1 MMPTPSHPQ
10 PLTPQ
15 SDAHWLDHI
24 IKTDALTVLFQP
36 IVDGESQRIFG
47 YEALIRG
54 PSDSPLHS
62 PLMLFGTAEH
72 EGRLV
77 ELDLLCRRLAI
88 QRFVELDLPAD
99 LFLNVMPATILE
111 RDFREGATIEY
122 SRRAGLSPKR
132 VVIELTEHAPIHDY
146 ELMRR
151 AVAHYRDMGFRVALD
166 DLGAGYS
173 GLRHWA
179 ELRPDFVKIDRHF
192 IEGIDQD
199 SLKQQFLRSIVDVS
213 RNLDCR
219 LIAEGIETR
228 EEYHTLWEMQVT
240 YLQGYHFA
248 RPSEQPS
255 RGLEHL
261 MPTPERQYAN
271 RHTAA
276 SICRPI
282 AAIDARVRLPALLER
297 FKNDPGLRCVALI
310 SQERPVGVIRRND
323 FLTLF
328 ANPFGHSLYAKSAL
342 EELADKQMIV
352 ARQNTPLEQLS
363 QWVTET
369 DDGRHEDFV
378 IVDDAGHYLGM
389 GNIIDLL
396 REITAHRVRLARHAN
411 PLTGLPGNALIN
423 DALATRL
430 AEGRHFVAAYCD
442 LDQFKAYNDGY
453 GYAHGDEVIIALA
466 TLLQTTLVEQGHF
479 IGHIGG
485 DDFMLLLSGNDWQH
499 HCRQVLERFE
509 SMAPDFY
516 RPADREA
523 GGLEGEDRQ
532 GHRRFFPFI
541 SLSIA
546 ALPVPPGSF
555 DSAVAIA
562 DRLSELKRHA
572 KRTPGNHL
580 LIERRHR

>member
-1 MMPTPSHPQ
+1 M
-10 PLTPQ
+10 PQ

-24 IKTDALTVLFQP
+24 IETNALTVLFQP
-36 IVDGESQRIFG
+36 IVDGESQLIFG

-54 PSDSPLHS
+54 PSDSPLYS

-88 QRFVELDLPAD
+88 QRFVELALPAR

-111 RDFREGATIEY
+111 WDFREGATIEY
-122 SRRAGLSPKR
+122 LSRAGLSPER

-151 AVAHYRDMGFRVALD
+151 AVAHYRGMGFRVALD

-179 ELRPDFVKIDRHF
+179 ELRPDVVKIDRHF

-199 SLKQQFLRSIVDVS
+199 SLKQQFLRSIIDVS
-213 RNLDCR
+213 RNLDCQ

-228 EEYHTLWEMQVT
+228 EEYHTLWGMQVT

-248 RPSEQPS
+248 RPSEQPP
-255 RGLEHL
+255 RGIEHL
-261 MPTPERQYAN
+261 MPTPERPSATS
-271 RHTAA
+271 HTAA

-282 AAIDARVRLPALLER
+282 AAIDARVKLPALLER
-297 FKNDPGLRCVALI
+297 FKCDPELRCVALV
-310 SQERPVGVIRRND
+310 SQGRPIGVIRRNA

-328 ANPFGHSLYAKSAL
+328 ANPFGHSLYAKSTL
-342 EELADKQMIV
+342 DELADKQMIV
-352 ARQNTPLEQLS
+352 ARLDTSLEQLS

-369 DDGRHEDFV
+369 DGGRHEDIV
-378 IVDDAGHYLGM
+378 IVDDTGQYQGM
-389 GNIIDLL
+389 GNIIDLM
-396 REITAHRVRLARHAN
+396 REITAFRVRLARHAN

-430 AEGRHFVAAYCD
+430 AQGRHFVAAYCD

-453 GYAHGDEVIIALA
+453 GYAHGDKVIIALA
-466 TLLQTTLVEQGHF
+466 NLLQTTLLEEGHF

-485 DDFMLLLSGNDWQH
+485 DDFMLLLSGDDWQA
-499 HCRQVLERFE
+499 HCQRVLDRFE
-509 SMAPDFY
+509 AMAPDFY
-516 RPADREA
+516 RPADRVA
-523 GGLEGEDRQ
+523 GGLESEDRQ
-532 GHRRFFPFI
+532 GQRQFFPFI

-546 ALPVPPGSF
+546 ALPVAPGRF
-555 DSAVAIA
+555 ESAVAVA
-562 DRLSELKRHA
+562 DQLSELKRHA

-580 LIERRHR
+580 LIERRCH

>member
-1 MMPTPSHPQ
+1 MLAPM
-10 PLTPQ
+10 PQ
-15 SDAHWLDHI
+15 SDAQWLDHI
-24 IKTDALTVLFQP
+24 ITTEDLTVLFQP
-36 IVDGESQRIFG
+36 IVDGNHPRIFG

-54 PSDSPLHS
+54 PSDCPLHS

-88 QRFVELDLPAD
+88 QRFVERDLPAY

-111 RDFREGATIEY
+111 RDFREGATIAFLKH
-122 SRRAGLSPKR
+122 AGLSPKR
-132 VVIELTEHAPIHDY
+132 VVIELTEHAPIRDY
-146 ELMRR
+146 ALMRR

-166 DLGAGYS
+166 DLGAGYA

-199 SLKQQFLRSIVDVS
+199 SLKQQFLRSIIDIS
-213 RNLDCR
+213 RNLDCQ

-228 EEYHTLWEMQVT
+228 EEYHTLWGMQVT

-248 RPSEQPS
+248 RPSEEPP
-255 RGLEHL
+255 RGIQHL
-261 MPTPERQYAN
+261 MPTPERQLATS
-271 RHTAA
+271 HTAA
-276 SICRPI
+276 SICRPV
-282 AAIDARVRLPALLER
+282 AAIDARVRLPTLLER
-297 FKNDPGLRCVALI
+297 FKCDPGLRCVALV
-310 SQERPVGVIRRND
+310 SQGLPIGVIRRND

-328 ANPFGHSLYAKSAL
+328 ANPFGHSLYAKSPVD
-342 EELADKQMIV
+342 ELADKQMIV
-352 ARQNTPLEQLS
+352 AREDTSLELLS

-369 DDGRHEDFV
+369 EGGRHEDFV
-378 IVDDAGHYLGM
+378 IVDDSGHYLGM

-396 REITAHRVRLARHAN
+396 RAITAHRVRLARHAN

-423 DALATRL
+423 DELATRL
-430 AEGRHFVAAYCD
+430 AEGKPFVAAYCD

-466 TLLQTTLVEQGHF
+466 HLLQTTLLDEGHF

-485 DDFMLLLSGNDWQH
+485 DDFMLLLSGIDWQAQ
-499 HCRQVLERFE
+499 CQRVLDRFAA
-509 SMAPDFY
+509 MAPDFY
-516 RPADREA
+516 RPADRAA
-523 GGLEGEDRQ
+523 GGLVSEDRQ
-532 GHRRFFPFI
+532 GQRRFFPFI
-541 SLSIA
+541 SLTIA
-546 ALPVPPGSF
+546 ALPVAPGRF
-555 DSAVAIA
+555 ESAMAIA
-562 DRLSELKRHA
+562 DQLSELKCQA

-580 LIERRHR
+580 LVERRHP